1 MVGNRVS
8 IWSLVDKLGEEGG
21 LSGAGVPSQ
30 HYFEQLHS
38 IINQPYYNPPH
49 HIELISTQ
57 TKNNP
62 RNNLK

>member
-30 HYFEQLHS
+30 HYFEQLHC
-38 IINQPYYNPPH
+38 IINQPCYNPPH
-49 HIELISTQ
+49 NIELI
-57 TKNNP
+57 
-62 RNNLK
+62 